1 MEDNNR
7 ARLRRAR
14 NRAQERRAWQIAL
27 LKRLNRALT
36 EENAVLEQQVSAQ
49 QHLEATFTELKKTNE
64 KLNANFGEQI
74 VDLKQMTKNIQ
85 GFQQQLQQENVALRK
100 EIEALKKEN
109 AALRR

>member
-1 MEDNNR
+1 MR
-7 ARLRRAR
+7 S
-14 NRAQERRAWQIAL
+14 
-27 LKRLNRALT
+27 NRALT

-49 QHLEATFTELKKTNE
+49 QDLEATFTELKKTNE
-64 KLNANFGEQI
+64 KLSANFGEQI